1 MSKLLATRSG
11 SPLPILFIDEGFGSQ
26 DSIGQERLI
35 EVIQSISEDFE
46 KIMVIT
52 HVDSMKENF
61 NQRIEISKTDTGSTF
76 TLQ

>member
-1 MSKLLATRSG
+1 MSKLLARRSG
-11 SPLPILFIDEGFGSQ
+11 APLPILFIDEGFGSQ

-61 NQRIEISKTDTGSTF
+61 NQQIEISKTESGSIF

>member
-11 SPLPILFIDEGFGSQ
+11 APLPILFIDEGFGSQ